1 MLDHC
6 LREAADHRLVP
17 FLHFDPQ
24 CLDLGA
30 QPRTFGRRD
39 SFGRSPLR
47 TLFATA
53 LASEFLL
60 ALRVVLA
67 PALQPPWVGW
77 A

>member
-30 QPRTFGRRD
+30 QLPTFGRRD
-39 SFGRSPLR
+39 SFGRALPL
-47 TLFATA
+47 TLGLSA
-53 LASEFLL
+53 LASKFLFSL
-60 ALRVVLA
+60 LGLLA
-67 PALQPPWVGW
+67 PALQLPRVGW